1 MFHIRW
7 QKLFNFATSNKVM
20 EDSMTNVLP
29 VVTEITKE
37 SRRYYFDVKKIQE
50 SSCSIIKFY
59 SRYKTS
65 HTRAKLQSCVSP

>member
-29 VVTEITKE
+29 VVTEIAKE
-37 SRRYYFDVKKIQE
+37 SRRYYFDVKKN
-50 SSCSIIKFY
+50 
-59 SRYKTS
+59 
-65 HTRAKLQSCVSP
+65 TREFLFNHQILFKI